1 MGSKI
6 ISTLILI
13 FFMLLYG
20 QGYHPAM
27 AETPG
32 GPELFVPE
40 TTAEFQTVHEGAT
53 VQHSFVVHNRGSSPL
68 DILEVRT
75 D

>member
-1 MGSKI
+1 
-6 ISTLILI
+6 
-13 FFMLLYG
+13 MLLYG
-20 QGYHPAM
+20 QGYHSAR

-32 GPELFVPE
+32 APGLFMPE
-40 TTAEFQTVHEGAT
+40 TTADFQAVHEGAH
-53 VQHSFVVHNRGSSPL
+53 VQHSFVVHNRGLSPL